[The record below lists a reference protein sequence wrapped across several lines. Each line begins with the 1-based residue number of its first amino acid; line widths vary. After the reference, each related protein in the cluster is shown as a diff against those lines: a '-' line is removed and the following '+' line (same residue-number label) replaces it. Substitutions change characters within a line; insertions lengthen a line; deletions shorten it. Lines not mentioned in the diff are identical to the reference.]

1 MIVFP
6 SYRYTYYLWDVV
18 AITYSFGAASGV
30 VIYIDYYTTKE
41 TYYLIILNQNVA
53 LGSTLYLN
61 YIKNANDVLDF
72 GPLNNL
78 TPVDQGVIVRGY
90 YW

>member
-18 AITYSFGAASGV
+18 AITYNFGAASGA

-53 LGSTLYLN
+53 LG
-61 YIKNANDVLDF
+61 
-72 GPLNNL
+72 
-78 TPVDQGVIVRGY
+78 
-90 YW
+90 